1 MGLLRAE
8 AARHHIAEQRE
19 ALRWVGFDS
28 LGGEQQN
35 ENDHGRQCGDHGG
48 SADSSYG
55 AIILSTTRT
64 LPPMTP
70 ERSRC
75 APITTTEPGLL
86 GILRGWRAR
95 LVGWRAF
102 RGGAIWRIGF
112 GGRGRGVGLGGLALE
127 PGRGRLPC
135 AEVLDDLAIE
145 P

>member
-55 AIILSTTRT
+55 AIILSTPRT

-70 ERSRC
+70 ERSRR

-86 GILRGWRAR
+86 GILWGWRTR

-102 RGGAIWRIGF
+102 RGDAIWRIGF